1 MKVRRSI
8 CVAVVGVAVFL
19 GTLGA
24 ALAAPISAGAATSRV
39 AAAPTTPDILAA
51 NLPASGVGSSIA
63 TNSYAVAAP
72 ADVITCTVNVQNPHN
87 SSHVHGTVN
96 TISTIACTGAM
107 SELAQYV
114 GLYYNNVLVGEKYYS
129 NGGVASLTGNFATP
143 CKSGT
148 YIGASSWLE
157 VPPPGYEP
165 PYSKGVSYSNVV
177 KIVC

>member
-1 MKVRRSI
+1 MRVRRPI
-8 CVAVVGVAVFL
+8 GVGIAAAAVFL

-24 ALAAPISAGAATSRV
+24 ALAAPASAGAAATTR
-39 AAAPTTPDILAA
+39 AAAPAA
-51 NLPASGVGSSIA
+51 PGALPATGPASGVGTPTA
-63 TNSYAVAAP
+63 TNIFGPAP
-72 ADVITCTVNVQNPHN
+72 ADIITCTVNVQNPHN

-96 TISTIACTGAM
+96 TISTILCTGAM

-114 GLYYNNVLVGEKYYS
+114 GLYYNNVLVGEKYNS
-129 NGGVASLTGNFATP
+129 NSGSASLTGNFATP

-157 VPPPGYEP
+157 VAPAGYYP
-165 PYSKGVSYSNVV
+165 PYSEGVAYSNVV